1 MDNVTSKQ
9 AVERKK
15 VSAPASTTNKE
26 KICHEIAELSALDKS
41 LINLLQHGVPVCE
54 RPFAQ
59 IANELGSTEAEVIRH
74 LNELKSSRVLSRFG
88 PMFDAVYLG
97 GAFTLA
103 ALAVPEEDFE
113 KVTEQ
118 VNEFEQIAHN
128 YRRTHRFNM
137 WFVIA
142 TEEADEIGRV
152 ISAIEEKTGLS
163 VLNTPKLKEFYVG
176 LYLPV

>member
-1 MDNVTSKQ
+1 MNNVMH
-9 AVERKK
+9 
-15 VSAPASTTNKE
+15 KE
-26 KICHEIAELSALDKS
+26 KICHEIAKLSSLDKS
-41 LINLLQHGVPVCE
+41 LINLLQHGLPVCE
-54 RPFAQ
+54 RPFEQ
-59 IANELGSTEAEVIRH
+59 IANELGSTETIVIQH
-74 LNELKSSRVLSRFG
+74 LKELKASRVLSRFG

-103 ALAVPEEDFE
+103 ALAVPDEDYD
-113 KVTEQ
+113 KVTQQ
-118 VNEFEQIAHN
+118 VNNFEQIAHN

-142 TEEADEIGRV
+142 TEEADEIERV
-152 ISAIEEKTGLS
+152 ITAIEEKTGLT